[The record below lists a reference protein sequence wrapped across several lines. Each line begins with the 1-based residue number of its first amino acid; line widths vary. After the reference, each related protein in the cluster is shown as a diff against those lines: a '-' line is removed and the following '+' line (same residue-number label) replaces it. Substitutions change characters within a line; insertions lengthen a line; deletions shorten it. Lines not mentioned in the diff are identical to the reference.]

1 MEHTVSIAAVTEKK
15 PFGRDNYRN
24 MLVMSEELAEQLFK
38 ADQPG
43 EIYIEAKDA
52 DKLEQQLESD
62 FDTQI
67 AVIDNLNSS
76 ARQEKS
82 FYMMFSI
89 FLYGFITVI
98 SLIGVTNIFNTIT
111 TNMELRSREFA
122 TLRSVGMTKKE
133 FSRMIRLESLF
144 YGTKSLLFGIPLGIA
159 LSVLLHRAF
168 TNGAEFQY
176 SLPVGGI
183 VIASAA
189 VFVLITCIMRYSM
202 NRINR
207 QNIIETIRNENI

>member
-1 MEHTVSIAAVTEKK
+1 
-15 PFGRDNYRN
+15 
-24 MLVMSEELAEQLFK
+24 
-38 ADQPG
+38 
-43 EIYIEAKDA
+43 
-52 DKLEQQLESD
+52 
-62 FDTQI
+62 
-67 AVIDNLNSS
+67 
-76 ARQEKS
+76 
-82 FYMMFSI
+82 
-89 FLYGFITVI
+89 
-98 SLIGVTNIFNTIT
+98 
-111 TNMELRSREFA
+111 
-122 TLRSVGMTKKE
+122 
-133 FSRMIRLESLF
+133 MIRLESLF